1 MRLTK
6 AQLLDVA
13 LEALD
18 YVAKA
23 NYNHREQTARLWL
36 KRAWEG
42 KTDKSLDEIDEISDE
57 LEEVYERARIPRVA
71 N

>member
-6 AQLLDVA
+6 AQLLDLA

-36 KRAWEG
+36 KRVWEG
-42 KTDKSLDEIDEISDE
+42 KTDKSLDEISDE

>member
-36 KRAWEG
+36 KRVWEG
-42 KTDKSLDEIDEISDE
+42 KTDKSLDEISDE